1 VITHQFQNNFCN
13 SFIKFV
19 LSLKYFM
26 FLKKNIYL
34 IFLIFSFLSCEKEIS
49 TSPNVIF
56 ILTDDQGYGDLGVY
70 GADDI
75 LTPNIDF
82 LASQGARFT
91 SYYAT
96 QPVCSASRASILTGS
111 YSDRISIYGAFM
123 PNSKKGINSKETTI
137 AEMLKD
143 KGYSTGIFGK
153 WHLGDAPEF
162 FPTRHGFDEF
172 FGILYSNDMWPY
184 HPEQGTIF
192 NFDDLKL
199 YENENVLKVIEDQ
212 SFLTE
217 AITDKAINFIEK
229 NKNTPFFLYIPH
241 PQPHV
246 PLFAKN
252 NFLGTQERGIYGDV
266 INEIDFSFGRIYNV
280 LKKNN
285 LVNNTVII
293 FTSDNG
299 PWLSY
304 GTHSGSPGIFREG
317 KGTCWEGGNRV
328 PAIISYPKKIKP
340 NTVIKA
346 PVMGIDWLPTIKEL
360 SNSKNFKFKI
370 DGKSLVPLLTGTT
383 YKSPHE
389 NLFFYYR
396 ENELHAIRHL
406 DWKYYLSHSY
416 RSLNGKMGKSDGTPI
431 KYEMNFLKSPELYNL
446 TNDPEEKKNVADL
459 YPNIVKKIDRISD
472 SISLI
477 LGNSLKGIKGNEVR
491 PIGLISD

>member
-1 VITHQFQNNFCN
+1 
-13 SFIKFV
+13 
-19 LSLKYFM
+19 M
-26 FLKKNIYL
+26 FLKKKYFF
-34 IFLIFSFLSCEKEIS
+34 IFFIFFILSCKKERFVP
-49 TSPNVIF
+49 PNIIF
-56 ILTDDQGYGDLGVY
+56 ILTDDQGYGDLGIY
-70 GADDI
+70 GAKDI

-111 YSDRISIYGAFM
+111 YADRLSIHGAFM
-123 PNSKKGINSKETTI
+123 PNSKKGINSQETTV
-137 AEMLKD
+137 AEMLKN
-143 KGYSTGIFGK
+143 KGYSTAIFGK

-172 FGILYSNDMWPY
+172 YGILYSNDMWPY

-199 YENENVLKVIEDQ
+199 YDNENVLKVINDQ

-217 AITDKAINFIEK
+217 AITDRSINFINK
-229 NKNTPFFLYIPH
+229 NKDNPFFLYIPH

-252 NFLGTQERGIYGDV
+252 KFRGIQKRGIYGDV
-266 INEIDFSFGRIYNV
+266 INEIDFSFGRIFDA

-285 LVNNTVII
+285 LIKNTIII

-304 GTHSGSPGIFREG
+304 GTHSGSSGIYREG
-317 KGTCWEGGNRV
+317 KGTSWEGGHRV
-328 PAIISYPKKIKP
+328 PAIISYPNYIKP
-340 NTVIKA
+340 NTIIEA
-346 PVMGIDWLPTIKEL
+346 PVMGIDWFPTIKEF
-360 SNSKNFKFKI
+360 SNSKNPKLKI
-370 DGKSLVPLLTGTT
+370 DGKSLVPLLTGKTL
-383 YKSPHE
+383 KSPHE

-396 ENELHAIRHL
+396 RNELHAIRHK

-416 RSLNGKMGKSDGTPI
+416 RSLNGKKGKSDGTPI
-431 KYEMNFLKSPELYNL
+431 KYEMNEIKSPELYNL
-446 TNDPEEKKNVADL
+446 IKDPKEKNNVADL
-459 YPNIVKKIDRISD
+459 HPNIVKKIDRISD

-477 LGNSLKGIKGNEVR
+477 LGNSLKGIKGKEVR

>member
-1 VITHQFQNNFCN
+1 
-13 SFIKFV
+13 
-19 LSLKYFM
+19 M
-26 FLKKNIYL
+26 FLKKKYCF
-34 IFLIFSFLSCEKEIS
+34 IFFIFFILSCKKERFV
-49 TSPNVIF
+49 SPNIIF

-70 GADDI
+70 GAKDI

-111 YSDRISIYGAFM
+111 YADRLSIHGAFM
-123 PNSKKGINSKETTI
+123 PNSKKGINSQETTI
-137 AEMLKD
+137 AEMLKN
-143 KGYSTGIFGK
+143 KGYSTAIFGK

-172 FGILYSNDMWPY
+172 YGILYSNDMWPY

-199 YENENVLKVIEDQ
+199 YDNENVLKVSNDQ

-217 AITDKAINFIEK
+217 AITNKAINFIKK
-229 NKNTPFFLYIPH
+229 NKDNPFFIYIPH

-246 PLFAKN
+246 PLFAKD
-252 NFLGTQERGIYGDV
+252 NFIGIQNRGIYGDV
-266 INEIDFSFGRIYNV
+266 INEIDFSFGRIFEV

-285 LVNNTVII
+285 LIKNTIII

-304 GTHSGSPGIFREG
+304 GTHSGSSGIFREG
-317 KGTCWEGGNRV
+317 KGTSWEGGHRV
-328 PAIISYPKKIKP
+328 PAIISYPNYIKP
-340 NTVIKA
+340 NTIIEA
-346 PVMGIDWLPTIKEL
+346 PVMGIDWLPTIGEL
-360 SNSKNFKFKI
+360 SKSKNPKLKI
-370 DGKSLVPLLTGTT
+370 DGKSLVPLLTGKTL
-383 YKSPHE
+383 KSPHQ

-396 ENELHAIRHL
+396 ENELHAIRHK

-416 RSLNGKMGKSDGTPI
+416 RSLNGKKGKSDGTPI
-431 KYEMNFLKSPELYNL
+431 KYEMNQIKSPELYNL
-446 TNDPEEKKNVADL
+446 IEDPREKNNVAKL
-459 YPNIVKKIDRISD
+459 HPTVVKKINRISD

-477 LGNSLKGIKGNEVR
+477 LGNSLKGIKGKEVR

>member
-1 VITHQFQNNFCN
+1 
-13 SFIKFV
+13 
-19 LSLKYFM
+19 M
-26 FLKKNIYL
+26 FFKKNFLLIAF
-34 IFLIFSFLSCEKEIS
+34 IFLVVSCKKEKFIP
-49 TSPNVIF
+49 PNIIF
-56 ILTDDQGYGDLGVY
+56 ILTDDQGYGDLGIY
-70 GADDI
+70 GAKDI

-111 YSDRISIYGAFM
+111 YSDRISIHGAFM
-123 PNSKKGINSKETTI
+123 PNSNKGINSQETTI
-137 AEMLKD
+137 AEMLKN
-143 KGYSTGIFGK
+143 KGYSTAIFGK

-172 FGILYSNDMWPY
+172 YGILYSNDMWPY

-199 YENENVLKVIEDQ
+199 YENETPIEVINDQ

-217 AITDKAINFIEK
+217 ALTDKTINFIKK
-229 NKNTPFFLYIPH
+229 NKDNPFFIYLSH

-246 PLFAKN
+246 PLFVNDK
-252 NFLGTQERGIYGDV
+252 FTGKQKRGIYGDV
-266 INEIDFSFGRIYNV
+266 INEIDFSFGRIFEV

-285 LVNNTVII
+285 LVKNTIII

-304 GTHSGSPGIFREG
+304 GTHSGSSGIYREG
-317 KGTCWEGGNRV
+317 KGTNWEGGHRV
-328 PAIISYPKKIKP
+328 PGIISFPKYIRP
-340 NTVIKA
+340 NKVIEA
-346 PVMGIDWLPTIKEL
+346 PVMGIDWFPTLREFSK
-360 SNSKNFKFKI
+360 SKNPKLKI
-370 DGKSLVPLLTGTT
+370 DGKSLVPLLTGKTL
-383 YKSPHE
+383 KSPHQ

-396 ENELHAIRHL
+396 RNELHAVRHK

-416 RSLNGKMGKSDGTPI
+416 RSLNGKKGNTDGTPI
-431 KYEMNFLKSPELYNL
+431 KYEMNYIKSPELYNL
-446 TNDPEEKKNVADL
+446 IKDPNEKNNVADL
-459 YPNIVKKIDRISD
+459 YPDIVKKIDKISD

-477 LGNSLKGIKGNEVR
+477 LGNSLKNIKGSEVR
-491 PIGLISD
+491 TVGLIKD